1 METLKGFLEPEVI
14 WFLVGI
20 LLLVMEFM
28 LPGLIIAFFGVGAC
42 VVAIVCM
49 FADISLN
56 AQLILFI
63 VSSIVLLVLLRSK
76 LKGIFKGHV
85 SSRQDTAED
94 MNEFAGQRAVVKKT
108 IVPIKEPQ
116 KDESL
121 KARVAIEFL

>member
-56 AQLILFI
+56 AQLLIFI
-63 VSSIVLLVLLRSK
+63 V
-76 LKGIFKGHV
+76 
-85 SSRQDTAED
+85 
-94 MNEFAGQRAVVKKT
+94 
-108 IVPIKEPQ
+108 
-116 KDESL
+116 
-121 KARVAIEFL
+121 